1 MISFVSFLH
10 KAINCSVQVH
20 ITTVTIFIYSLA
32 SLLETANQSTA
43 IQYKYNISD
52 NICFMKMYIYF

>member
-43 IQYKYNISD
+43 IQYNSSD
-52 NICFMKMYIYF
+52 NICFMKMYRYF